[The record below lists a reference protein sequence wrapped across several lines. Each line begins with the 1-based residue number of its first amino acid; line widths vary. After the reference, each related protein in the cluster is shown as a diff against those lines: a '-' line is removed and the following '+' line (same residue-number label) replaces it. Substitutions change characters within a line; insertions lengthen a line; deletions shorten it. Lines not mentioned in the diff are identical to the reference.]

1 MKTHFGCG
9 GKTAIKPDQELKPC
23 PFCSGPAC
31 LHRRRSVNNAIA
43 PERTG
48 WVYWVHCTVCGA
60 RFNEDGNSY
69 SASSRW
75 NSREPPSFLRALTT
89 SELEA
94 AFRRAKADETDQAQ
108 HAAGLIGRELIR
120 RTAIS
125 AEL

>member
-1 MKTHFGCG
+1 MKTLVGCG
-9 GKTAIKPDQELKPC
+9 GKTAIKPDRELQPC

-94 AFRRAKADETDQAQ
+94 AFRLAKADETDQAQ
-108 HAAGLIGRELIR
+108 HAAGMIGRELIR
-120 RTAIS
+120 RTAIKY
-125 AEL
+125 EN